1 MTEEKTQEVDEQL
14 QQRHVEPR
22 QATAKDDILS
32 VAKLFNTVGSELTKV
47 QSHKVDGNVQAMQL
61 EKGKVF
67 RSQTDE
73 INMSINQKP
82 PPPPATVPPP
92 VQVQQVS
99 PPQPGPPP
107 PSLQTTTVSVGV
119 KEYEQQKKTIT
130 ALKRKI
136 TKLEKEIQELGNIL
150 SIDNKQVKYKIA
162 TSNIECTCNSI
173 TTLMS
178 MLATELQNKPT
189 DITISKC

>member
-1 MTEEKTQEVDEQL
+1 MTEDNTQEVDEQL
-14 QQRHVEPR
+14 QQRHVAPR

-73 INMSINQKP
+73 INMSVNQK

-92 VQVQQVS
+92 VQVQQVA

-107 PSLQTTTVSVGV
+107 SLQAQTTTVSVGV
-119 KEYEQQKKTIT
+119 KEYEQQKKTVT

-136 TKLEKEIQELGNIL
+136 TKLEKEIQELGNVI

-162 TSNIECTCNSI
+162 TSNIECTCNSV

-178 MLATELQNKPT
+178 VLATELQNKPT